1 MTPITEGKPFTASV
15 SAVQHR
21 ARSGAGTQA
30 FSPTVKGARG
40 KSVFLS
46 PGISV
51 GKDLYEIVWKLTSLS
66 SRIVQYIKGSTEIFM
81 AEYEQRITLHPGN
94 FSLEIRDVR
103 RADAGD
109 YEVTVTTGSGAESKR
124 IVRLEVYEP
133 VSGANI
139 KFQCIPGISDVI
151 LTCSVTSG
159 DSPTFRWWREEAA
172 VGDNSN
178 YRAWKHG
185 ETVEVHYTAEV
196 KDVVYTCEARNTV
209 SKDTARIPLQ
219 DVCKRNVPS
228 PDSTLAATS
237 QRSFLIIR
245 LIVLVIFLIS
255 AVPTI
260 CWVTWGNGAERSSNR
275 DEHRLQR
282 LQCMKKD
289 CGDRQPPE
297 WNERAMAHFSRE
309 RRNWGTEPIDL

>member
-1 MTPITEGKPFTASV
+1 MDTRQLLALWLILSV
-15 SAVQHR
+15 PV
-21 ARSGAGTQA
+21 SGTRA

-51 GKDLYEIVWKLTSLS
+51 GSDVYEIVWKLTSLS
-66 SRIVQYIKGSTEIFM
+66 SRIVQYIKGNTEIFM
-81 AEYEQRITLHPGN
+81 AKYKQRITLHPGN
-94 FSLEIRDVR
+94 FSLEIHDVR

-139 KFQCIPGISDVI
+139 KFQCIPGISDVT

-196 KDVVYTCEARNTV
+196 KDVVYTCEAWNDV

-219 DVCKRNVPS
+219 DVCKRDTPLPNTTTMADRIRAHKPQ
-228 PDSTLAATS
+228 TTIL
-237 QRSFLIIR
+237 LIR
-245 LIVLVIFLIS
+245 AVLMVIFLIS
-255 AVPTI
+255 AVSMI
-260 CWVTWGNGAERSSNR
+260 CWVTWRNGAERSSNR
-275 DEHRLQR
+275 DEHRLQGFECTR
-282 LQCMKKD
+282 KD
-289 CGDRQPPE
+289 RSGRQPPE

-309 RRNWGTEPIDL
+309 RRNWGTELIDL

>member
-1 MTPITEGKPFTASV
+1 MPRGQLAVVVLIFTTTLAPTFNTPPPLSQTTA
-15 SAVQHR
+15 APENQLNP
-21 ARSGAGTQA
+21 GTQA

-40 KSVFLS
+40 KSVLLY

-51 GKDLYEIVWKLTSLS
+51 GSDVYEIVWKLTSLS
-66 SRIVQYIKGSTEIFM
+66 SRIVQYIKENTEIFM
-81 AEYEQRITLHPGN
+81 AKYERRITLHPGN
-94 FSLEIRDVR
+94 FSLEIHDVW

-139 KFQCIPGISDVI
+139 KFQCIPGISDVT

-196 KDVVYTCEARNTV
+196 KDVVYMCEAWNDV
-209 SKDTARIPLQ
+209 SKDKAWISLQ
-219 DVCKRNVPS
+219 DVCKRDTPL
-228 PDSTLAATS
+228 PTEMSTVY
-237 QRSFLIIR
+237 RDF
-245 LIVLVIFLIS
+245 S
-255 AVPTI
+255 A
-260 CWVTWGNGAERSSNR
+260 
-275 DEHRLQR
+275 
-282 LQCMKKD
+282 
-289 CGDRQPPE
+289 
-297 WNERAMAHFSRE
+297 
-309 RRNWGTEPIDL
+309 